1 MTGVEGDL
9 TRRPRTHSVGA
20 VGGDAVRAK
29 RPLTHKG
36 THTGFNLFAPHTH
49 TRDTWGTHQQTHM
62 VAHSVA
68 PHCAL

>member
-1 MTGVEGDL
+1 MTGVAGDL

-49 TRDTWGTHQQTHM
+49 THEVHTNKHTWWRILWRRI
-62 VAHSVA
+62 AR
-68 PHCAL
+68 